1 MTSSLDRLLAE
12 EPRKNEAALGRTLA
26 AVRGELAL
34 KRPVRRWRTEVAW
47 VVAAS
52 AGLGTAVALVLLAF
66 GQLSVSFLLGRAPL
80 LALLVTTSAVC
91 AWAGLSPR
99 GRWLQVW
106 GVALALVS
114 AAALVLARVP
124 VQAEPTLPEW
134 LCTVSHIGVGSIP
147 VIVAVLFLRSAVFQP
162 LRALVV
168 GLSAGTAG
176 AFLGELACG
185 QGWRHVA
192 GYHVSAWAVVAVAAL
207 LMSRSLEPRSFAP

>member
-12 EPRKNEAALGRTLA
+12 EPRRDGAALDRTLA

-52 AGLGTAVALVLLAF
+52 AGLGTAVALVLMAF

-80 LALLVTTSAVC
+80 LALLAATSAVC
-91 AWAGLSPR
+91 AWGGLAPR
-99 GRWLQVW
+99 ARGLRLW
-106 GVALALVS
+106 GVGMALFS

-134 LCTVSHIGVGSIP
+134 ICTASHVGVGSIP
-147 VIVAVLFLRSAVFQP
+147 LIVAVVFLRNAAFQP
-162 LRALVV
+162 LRAVV
-168 GLSAGTAG
+168 MGLSAGTTG

-192 GYHVSAWAVVAVAAL
+192 GYHVSAWAIVAVAAL
-207 LMSRSLEPRSFAP
+207 VMSRSLEPRSYAP